1 MTILLLLLDVT
12 RILLILQWKC
22 YCFYKKESCC
32 YRRKLLRKKL
42 SIRMNIMCQDLE
54 TEEIA
59 NVTSLLNLNICFF
72 SALDKE
78 Q

>member
-1 MTILLLLLDVT
+1 
-12 RILLILQWKC
+12 
-22 YCFYKKESCC
+22 
-32 YRRKLLRKKL
+32 
-42 SIRMNIMCQDLE
+42 MNIMCKDLE

>member
-1 MTILLLLLDVT
+1 MSPESYLFFSGNAIVFIKKKVATIEGN
-12 RILLILQWKC
+12 W
-22 YCFYKKESCC
+22 
-32 YRRKLLRKKL
+32 LRKKL